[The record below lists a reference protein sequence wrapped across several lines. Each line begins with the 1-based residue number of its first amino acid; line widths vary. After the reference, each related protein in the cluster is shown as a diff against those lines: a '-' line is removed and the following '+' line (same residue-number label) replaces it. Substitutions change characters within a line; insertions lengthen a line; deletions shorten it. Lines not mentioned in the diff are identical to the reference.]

1 MIKTIFTII
10 KFTLIFALSA
20 TAIYGVLWL
29 LGIMDWSLFKWA
41 SDLFNDI
48 EWEFSDIFNYPNAW
62 IFFSYIIGRDLLF
75 FGIDLIF
82 KKATK
87 GADS

>member
-20 TAIYGVLWL
+20 TAIYGLLWL

-48 EWEFSDIFNYPNAW
+48 DWEFSDIFNYPNAW
-62 IFFSYIIGRDLLF
+62 IFFSYIIGRDL
-75 FGIDLIF
+75 
-82 KKATK
+82 
-87 GADS
+87 